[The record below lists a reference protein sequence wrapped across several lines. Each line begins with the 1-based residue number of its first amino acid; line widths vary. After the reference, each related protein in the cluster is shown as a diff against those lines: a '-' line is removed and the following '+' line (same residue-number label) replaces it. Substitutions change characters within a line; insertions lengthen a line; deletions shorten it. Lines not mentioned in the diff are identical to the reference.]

1 MCGFGGILKA
11 TGQIDQSM
19 MHRIAMK
26 VAFRG
31 PDNCRLSVYDD
42 KMQKAESGT
51 NALFFNRLAI
61 LDLDHRSDQP
71 FEDERYALIFNGEIY
86 NYAEL
91 KKSLNA
97 AGYQFRTTSDTEVLF
112 YALQHWGEKAINR
125 LNGMFAFCWIDKFQ
139 KQFIVARD
147 RMGIKPLYYSTQG
160 HRFIF
165 ASDLDSVIRLSD
177 KPQRID
183 QEAVNMFL
191 WMQFIPTP
199 YTIMKDIFK
208 LPPGHYIK
216 GDLNEIESGSSVNVS
231 TFWDAYSKEHQTEG
245 SSATDQGLEQVL
257 LRSLSRQL
265 VADVPLGLFLSS
277 GTDSSL
283 LAAMVNKHFAREKDF
298 HFFTISFSE
307 DTISD
312 ESKVAGQYINGFKNP
327 FLHHQKL
334 NIDPVFIRNH
344 LEDLYDFFDEP
355 FGDHAALLNWV
366 ISRKAKEYVTVALS
380 GDGADELFWGY
391 KRYEQWQH
399 PSILLFD
406 KWRVPG
412 SLGALIK
419 PFLGNSFLGS
429 KANLEMEPD
438 AIKRH
443 FTLFLHPALR
453 HLIKDPI
460 WRKPIWAMKGINNI
474 SCRRDLVAWL
484 DLKTYLADAMLHK
497 VDRAS
502 MAASLEVR
510 VPYLDNEVV
519 DYALSL
525 PFRAKSNTEFSN
537 KAIIKQLL
545 KQLAPHYNIH
555 RPKKGFNFPID
566 HWLRFKWRDLA
577 LSVLNKQSL
586 QELGLDGKAYMK
598 MTELYYGGESKY
610 CIPVWYIL
618 NLVLWKRKFDKI
630 TP

>member
-1 MCGFGGILKA
+1 ME
-11 TGQIDQSM
+11 
-19 MHRIAMK
+19 RIAMK

-31 PDNCRLSVYDD
+31 PDNCGISVYDEN
-42 KMQKAESGT
+42 MQKAESGT

-71 FEDERYALIFNGEIY
+71 FEDERYVLIFNGEIY

-91 KKSLNA
+91 KKSLIA

-112 YALQHWGEKAINR
+112 YALQHWKEKAINR
-125 LNGMFAFCWIDKFQ
+125 LNGMFAFCWIDKVQ

-160 HRFIF
+160 HHFIF
-165 ASDLDSVIRLSD
+165 ASDLDSVIRLSE
-177 KPQRID
+177 KPQQIQ

-199 YTIMKDIFK
+199 FTIVKDIFK

-216 GDLNEIESGSSVNVS
+216 GNLNEVESGPTLTVYP
-231 TFWDAYSKEHQTEG
+231 FWDAC
-245 SSATDQGLEQVL
+245 SAKQQIQDSFGDQGLEQVL
-257 LRSLSRQL
+257 LRSLSHQL

-283 LAAMVNKHFAREKDF
+283 LAAMVNKHFARERAFD
-298 HFFTISFSE
+298 FFTISFSE
-307 DTISD
+307 GTSSD
-312 ESKVAGQYINGFKNP
+312 ESMDADQYINGFNNP
-327 FLHHQKL
+327 FLHHHKL
-334 NIDPVFIRNH
+334 NIDPAFIRNH
-344 LEDLYDFFDEP
+344 LEDLYGFFDEP

-366 ISRKAKEYVTVALS
+366 ISKKAKEYVTVALS

-391 KRYEQWQH
+391 RRYEQWQN
-399 PSILLFD
+399 PSVLLFD

-412 SLGALIK
+412 SVAALAK
-419 PFLGNSFLGS
+419 PFLGNSFIGS

-438 AIKRH
+438 AMKRH
-443 FTLFLHPALR
+443 FTLFLHPALE
-453 HLIKDPI
+453 HLKKDPI
-460 WRKPIWAMKGINNI
+460 WTKPIWAMENISQI
-474 SCRRDLVAWL
+474 SCRKDFVAWL

-525 PFRAKSNTEFSN
+525 PFQAKSNSQFAQ

-545 KQLAPHYNIH
+545 KQLAPHYDIH

-566 HWLRFKWRDLA
+566 QWLRIKWRELA
-577 LSVLNKQSL
+577 LSIVNEQTL

-598 MTELYYGGESKY
+598 MINRYYAGESKY

-618 NLVLWKRKFDKI
+618 NLVLWKKKFDQI
-630 TP
+630 TS

>member
-1 MCGFGGILKA
+1 
-11 TGQIDQSM
+11 
-19 MHRIAMK
+19 
-26 VAFRG
+26 
-31 PDNCRLSVYDD
+31 
-42 KMQKAESGT
+42 
-51 NALFFNRLAI
+51 
-61 LDLDHRSDQP
+61 
-71 FEDERYALIFNGEIY
+71 
-86 NYAEL
+86 
-91 KKSLNA
+91 
-97 AGYQFRTTSDTEVLF
+97 
-112 YALQHWGEKAINR
+112 
-125 LNGMFAFCWIDKFQ
+125 MFAFCWIDKVQ

-160 HRFIF
+160 HHFIF
-165 ASDLDSVIRLSD
+165 ASDLDSVIRLSE
-177 KPQRID
+177 KPQQIQ

-199 YTIMKDIFK
+199 FTIVKDIFK

-216 GDLNEIESGSSVNVS
+216 GNLNEVESGPTLTVYP
-231 TFWDAYSKEHQTEG
+231 FWDAYSAKQQIQDSFG
-245 SSATDQGLEQVL
+245 DQGLEQVL
-257 LRSLSRQL
+257 LRSLSHQL

-283 LAAMVNKHFAREKDF
+283 LAAMVNKHFARERAFD
-298 HFFTISFSE
+298 FFTISFSE
-307 DTISD
+307 GTSSD
-312 ESKVAGQYINGFKNP
+312 ESMDADQYINGFNNP
-327 FLHHQKL
+327 FLHHHKL
-334 NIDPVFIRNH
+334 NIDPAFIRNH
-344 LEDLYDFFDEP
+344 LEDLYGFFDEP

-366 ISRKAKEYVTVALS
+366 ISKKAKEYVTVALS

-391 KRYEQWQH
+391 RRYEQWQN
-399 PSILLFD
+399 PSVLLFD

-412 SLGALIK
+412 SVAALAK
-419 PFLGNSFLGS
+419 PFLGNSFIGS

-438 AIKRH
+438 AMKRH
-443 FTLFLHPALR
+443 FTLFLHPALE
-453 HLIKDPI
+453 HLKKDPI
-460 WRKPIWAMKGINNI
+460 WTKPIWAMENISQI
-474 SCRRDLVAWL
+474 SCRKDFVAWL

-525 PFRAKSNTEFSN
+525 PFQAKSNSQFAQ

-545 KQLAPHYNIH
+545 KQLAPHYDIH

-566 HWLRFKWRDLA
+566 QWLRIKWRELA
-577 LSVLNKQSL
+577 LSIVNEQTL

-598 MTELYYGGESKY
+598 MINRYYAGESKY

-618 NLVLWKRKFDKI
+618 NLVLWKKKFDQI
-630 TP
+630 TS